1 MSKKIWLE
9 GKQLTGS
16 SLNVLRA
23 VQKFPHFSSYVISCL
38 VYLWIKSGVKIK
50 HI

>member
-16 SLNVLRA
+16 SLNVFRA
-23 VQKFPHFSSYVISCL
+23 VQKCSHFSNYVISCL
-38 VYLWIKSGVKIK
+38 VYLLIKNGVKRK
-50 HI
+50 HL